1 MDEARR
7 QATTTGSVEPGMVF
21 MPCGSDEEAAGAKPL
36 LYGVR
41 PTEDLAMFSEEEP
54 AARAAAPAAAADAR
68 QRNAQQQQRQHHS
81 APAGRQGGAVPTG
94 AAGLG
99 DGDPTSVPV
108 PGPRCSDGASSS
120 APDPN
125 RWSSAAQAQL
135 LQPLLLFSVRDLHG
149 EACSIVPGTAAPGPK
164 VGVVHTIIP
173 RSSALR
179 PPPSPFPTPSDGPLL
194 FPQQAPPAS
203 SRAPLCPRPS
213 FPPLMG
219 PHFLLCPLPSPFP
232 SPSDGTPLPHPL

>member
-54 AARAAAPAAAADAR
+54 AARAAAPVSAAADAR
-68 QRNAQQQQRQHHS
+68 QRNTQQQQRQQHS
-81 APAGRQGGAVPTG
+81 APVGRQGGAAPTG

-99 DGDPTSVPV
+99 DGDPSSVPV

-149 EACSIVPGTAAPGPK
+149 EACSIVPGTALGPK
-164 VGVVHTIIP
+164 VGVVHTIIVC
-173 RSSALR
+173 SFSL
-179 PPPSPFPTPSDGPLL
+179 S
-194 FPQQAPPAS
+194 
-203 SRAPLCPRPS
+203 PRPS